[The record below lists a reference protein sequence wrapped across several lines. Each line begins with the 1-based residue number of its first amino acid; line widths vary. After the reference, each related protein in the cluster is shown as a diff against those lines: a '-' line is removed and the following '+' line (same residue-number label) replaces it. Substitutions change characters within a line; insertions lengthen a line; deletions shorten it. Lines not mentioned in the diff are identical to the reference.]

1 MFSVFCIVYS
11 IVFLSSFSNENPNNT
26 PQTVWTEHSQNNMNQ
41 NDLASGICLLDGKY
55 RYIPSSSYNSQ
66 SNEGKMVNSFQ
77 FFFFYFAA
85 SVTVARRDSSP
96 GFFNFTN
103 MRNFAKKCFREKGKD
118 VKDFGREKL
127 MRLGIIKNPSI
138 FGSTIVDI
146 VKLDGKEEKVPE
158 FLQFTLRKY

>member
-1 MFSVFCIVYS
+1 MKVKWSTVF
-11 IVFLSSFSNENPNNT
+11 N
-26 PQTVWTEHSQNNMNQ
+26 
-41 NDLASGICLLDGKY
+41 
-55 RYIPSSSYNSQ
+55 
-66 SNEGKMVNSFQ
+66 

-118 VKDFGREKL
+118 VKHFGREKL
-127 MRLGIIKNPSI
+127 IRLGIIKNPSI